1 MTSKTNHIRIEWNRR
16 VWRILNPRRNELYR
30 WKKQSIFIHLKVL
43 SDVPLERIEFTESE
57 IPIHWNMIHAW
68 HAKRKKRGLPI
79 GQQWRIELKMID
91 FGSLFALKLK
101 PFPSMWLSL
110 CFFLQI
116 NSNPWFHHSGLKI
129 TNIHPEII
137 KFDNSVTHWIYD
149 ALNFNVIH
157 LKIVLHSDEK
167 NGLDIELHKKQ
178 FGCLL
183 RITPEPLKCHQF
195 FASSIFY
202 RNRFLFFPNFLRMA
216 YTQSMF
222 SYTLDTSALHHFC
235 QKPRKIYFPRN
246 RIVLSMKLW

>member
-1 MTSKTNHIRIEWNRR
+1 MRMTGETNHIRIERNQR
-16 VWRILNPRRNELYR
+16 VWRILNSRRNELYR

-43 SDVPLERIEFTESE
+43 SDVPLNWIEFTESE

-110 CFFLQI
+110 YFFFQI
-116 NSNPWFHHSGLKI
+116 NSNPWFRHSVLKLK
-129 TNIHPEII
+129 NIHPEII

-149 ALNFNVIH
+149 TLNFNVIH

-178 FGCLL
+178 FVSLL
-183 RITPEPLKCHQF
+183 WITPEPLKCHH
-195 FASSIFY
+195 
-202 RNRFLFFPNFLRMA
+202 FLRLPFSAEIDFSFLQISFEMA
-216 YTQSMF
+216 YTK
-222 SYTLDTSALHHFC
+222 Y
-235 QKPRKIYFPRN
+235 
-246 RIVLSMKLW
+246 V